1 MQHDYRNNV
10 KEDLVREVE
19 ELEDAYAE
27 AFAEG
32 VDEWS
37 LTTVWDKIKS
47 LRGAIEVRRNGD
59 DGRSL
64 SRQEV

>member
-10 KEDLVREVE
+10 KEDLAGEVE
-19 ELEDAYAE
+19 ELADAYAE
-27 AFAEG
+27 AFG
-32 VDEWS
+32 DGMDEWS

-59 DGRSL
+59 DGRSS